1 MGDQEVKNHFPQ
13 EPSFPY
19 PEIARERDKLVRDS
33 FHLTFCQLTISLA
46 LNPSY
51 CLRIFFYSYFFN
63 NTPHF
68 VSFFFLTLP
77 SSVLSPAFLSVSTSS
92 YLPAGLDSQ
101 SFNSHIM
108 TSQGPLYIGFDLS
121 TQQLKGL
128 VVNSELKVVHISK
141 FDFDADSHGFS
152 IKKGVLT
159 NEAEHEVFA
168 PVALWLQALDGV
180 LNGLRKQGL
189 DFSRVKGISGA
200 GQQHGSVYWGEN
212 AESLLKSLDSS
223 KSLEEQLSGAFSHPF
238 SPNWQDAS
246 TQKEC
251 DEFDAFLGG
260 PEQLAEATGS
270 KAHHVSWSCT
280 VSSVQ

>member
-1 MGDQEVKNHFPQ
+1 
-13 EPSFPY
+13 
-19 PEIARERDKLVRDS
+19 
-33 FHLTFCQLTISLA
+33 
-46 LNPSY
+46 
-51 CLRIFFYSYFFN
+51 
-63 NTPHF
+63 
-68 VSFFFLTLP
+68 
-77 SSVLSPAFLSVSTSS
+77 
-92 YLPAGLDSQ
+92 
-101 SFNSHIM
+101 M

-128 VVNSELKVVHISK
+128 VVNSELKVVHVSK

-180 LNGLRKQGL
+180 LDGLRKQGL
-189 DFSRVKGISGA
+189 DFSRVRGISGA
-200 GQQHGSVYWGEN
+200 GQQHGSVYWGEK

-270 KAHHVSWSCT
+270 KAHHVSRSCT
-280 VSSVQ
+280 MPSI